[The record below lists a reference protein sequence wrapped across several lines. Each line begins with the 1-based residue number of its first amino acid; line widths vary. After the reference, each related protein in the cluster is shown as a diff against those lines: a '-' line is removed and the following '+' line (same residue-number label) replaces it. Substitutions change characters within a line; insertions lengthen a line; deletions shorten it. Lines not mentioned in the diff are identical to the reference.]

1 MEWLKKKLIHIFMYV
16 CGIFPVNKNKVA
28 ILSYNGKGFGD
39 NGKGIAL
46 ALLRKKPDIDI
57 VWVAVDR
64 EHCHLPDNIRFVQ
77 YCSLRYYWEMATA
90 GAWIDNTR
98 KGPEIIKR
106 KQQYYVQ
113 TWHGMVALKRIEKDV
128 EEQLSPIY
136 VQRAQYDSSI
146 ADLFLSGCTFFTDLC
161 KRAFW
166 YTGEILESGSPRL
179 DVMFQQNEETIRK
192 VKATLGI
199 EAHKKVLLY
208 APTFRADGNTDCYIQ
223 DYQQILRV
231 LEEKTGEEWV
241 AAVRLHSNVA
251 NKAGFITYTDKV
263 YNATTISDLYEL
275 IPAADIVISDYSSL
289 MFDAGLIGKTVF
301 LYATDIEAYKAD
313 RGFYFELNKLPF
325 MLAENYEELLHNLQ
339 VFDAASYRQRLQQFN
354 DSIGYF
360 EHGNASELVAE
371 RILLEMSK

>member
-1 MEWLKKKLIHIFMYV
+1 MARIKRFLIHFYMKL
-16 CGIFPVNKNKVA
+16 CRIFPVDRNKVV
-28 ILSYNGKGFGD
+28 ILSYYGRGFGD

-46 ALLRKKPDIDI
+46 ALLQKKPDMDV
-57 VWVAVDR
+57 VWAAFE
-64 EHCHLPDNIRFVQ
+64 EHRTSIPAPIRFVP

-90 GAWIDNTR
+90 GVWIDNAR
-98 KGPEIIKR
+98 KGIELCKR
-106 KQQYYVQ
+106 KDQFYIQ

-128 EEQLSPIY
+128 EDQLSALY
-136 VQRAQYDSSI
+136 VRRAQYDSAM

-192 VKATLGI
+192 IKATLGI

-223 DYQQILRV
+223 DYQQILQT

-263 YNATTISDLYEL
+263 YNATVIADLYEL
-275 IPAADIVISDYSSL
+275 IPAADLVISDYSSL

-313 RGFYFELNKLPF
+313 RGFYFELQALPF
-325 MLAENYEELLHNLQ
+325 MLAENYDELIRNLQ
-339 VFDAASYRQRLQQFN
+339 QFDEFSYRQKLQAFN
-354 DSIGYF
+354 DSIGYC
-360 EHGNASELVAE
+360 ERGNASELVAE